1 MAFLLVLF
9 VKPGGRVGWEQK
21 SVFVCCSILASAV
34 QLGRLMLCLE
44 GAKHSSRSPSPKS
57 SQLDTHWCY
66 PCTEDFLDH
75 RATESKCGL
84 CFTLIQPNKDQ
95 SRMFC
100 KNWSLISP
108 KAQAV
113 SVITTI
119 HFSLPVSVLSDAIFT
134 SVLLSDIS
142 GAVPDLYQW
151 FGKPLV
157 FEKS

>member
-66 PCTEDFLDH
+66 PCSEDFLAH

-84 CFTLIQPNKDQ
+84 FYPNSAK
-95 SRMFC
+95 
-100 KNWSLISP
+100 
-108 KAQAV
+108 
-113 SVITTI
+113 
-119 HFSLPVSVLSDAIFT
+119 
-134 SVLLSDIS
+134 
-142 GAVPDLYQW
+142 
-151 FGKPLV
+151 
-157 FEKS
+157 